1 MSDQRWAKQAASA
14 LFGVARAR
22 RSETR
27 AEIESHGDRED
38 DEREEDPGILARDA
52 DADAIGPGS
61 TDPPLPAGALR
72 AGETVAFLE
81 DGLPYVADRAP
92 TGEAVGFAL
101 SALEDAASVADP
113 ATHLVVVRQGK
124 FLGFR

>member
-1 MSDQRWAKQAASA
+1 MEATCK
-14 LFGVARAR
+14 FK
-22 RSETR
+22 E
-27 AEIESHGDRED
+27 EHGKCRK
-38 DEREEDPGILARDA
+38 R
-52 DADAIGPGS
+52 
-61 TDPPLPAGALR
+61 
-72 AGETVAFLE
+72 VAFLE

-124 FLGFR
+124 FLGFRAVRREAAAGEAPRQGAAVLLQPEPRRERAVGDAG